1 MSTTPKRVFGFAA
14 SLAEVVLSSLFISRS
29 YAQVI
34 HDDALT
40 TTPAQSTFLTGNA
53 ILLLLI
59 GVMFIAITFALVVVF
74 IAARRSRAHLLIGER
89 NVLLRVAT
97 WLDQTIGKAQAT
109 PATRSAAVETIACP
123 QCGAQNPASAR
134 FCRSCGAALAIAR
147 EPAPQPAPTHLSADI
162 GYATDKGMLR
172 ETNED
177 DFGTAVRDV
186 PDHPTILLAVADGM
200 GGEDAGE
207 VASRMVIHS
216 LKQSFAELETVDGAP
231 YNEWVQQAFQR
242 ANALI
247 STEARQRRNQM
258 GTTLVLALI
267 HDTTAY
273 LGHVGDSRMY
283 RWNPRRDGGR
293 MVRLTRDHSLVQRLV
308 DLGHLTDEERY
319 VHPERNMVLRT
330 IGDLRTGKPDVA
342 QPVSVQDGDWLLLCC
357 DGLWEMVRDDH
368 MRDILLQSA
377 GAQDACDRL
386 ITEANRNGGED
397 NITVVIA
404 HFTNH

>member
-59 GVMFIAITFALVVVF
+59 GVMFIAIAFALVVVF

-162 GYATDKGMLR
+162 GYATDK
-172 ETNED
+172 D

-247 STEARQRRNQM
+247 STEARQRHNQM

-273 LGHVGDSRMY
+273 LGHVGDSRTT
-283 RWNPRRDGGR
+283 RRGAHGSPD
-293 MVRLTRDHSLVQRLV
+293 TRSL
-308 DLGHLTDEERY
+308 
-319 VHPERNMVLRT
+319 
-330 IGDLRTGKPDVA
+330 IGTTPG
-342 QPVSVQDGDWLLLCC
+342 
-357 DGLWEMVRDDH
+357 
-368 MRDILLQSA
+368 
-377 GAQDACDRL
+377 
-386 ITEANRNGGED
+386 
-397 NITVVIA
+397 
-404 HFTNH
+404 